1 MIEIA
6 ALWHRASLKHDFPGE
21 IQLLRIS
28 AVSEA
33 TVPWV
38 FEQFVRRRRMFGSGR
53 VKMISREFVDY
64 VYTQLM
70 HDYSREAHMLKCPVS
85 LSRKST
91 RSLRFENFC
100 TRD

>member
-6 ALWHRASLKHDFPGE
+6 ALWHRDSLKHDFPGE

-28 AVSEA
+28 AVSEG

-53 VKMISREFVDY
+53 VKMISREFVDF

-70 HDYSREAHMLKCPVS
+70 HDYSREAHMLKSPLYSV
-85 LSRKST
+85 T
-91 RSLRFENFC
+91 I
-100 TRD
+100 